1 MAISATAAAANGDSI
16 TIPTHQ
22 AGDTI
27 VIAVYRNNST
37 AFATVPTGW
46 VVKSQGSANT
56 NALTIATRIAAS
68 SAETSGTWTN
78 ATQLGCWVL
87 QGSVGL
93 LSIGGFVAGGGAVGS
108 GGNINYPALANV
120 STLTNQWILAVGCH
134 RSIDTDIETAP
145 SGLTFRAGVVG
156 ASAGELALHDSDGN
170 LNTWSNTN
178 YTLTAGTSSGYRT
191 AILQVCESDYLP
203 AGGGTG
209 GGSLINSQRL
219 VRGRVL

>member
-22 AGDTI
+22 AGDLI
-27 VIAVYRNNST
+27 VLAVYRNTST
-37 AFATVPTGW
+37 NLATVATGW
-46 VVKSQGSANT
+46 AANEGRGANT
-56 NALTIATRIAAS
+56 NSMMIATKFAAS
-68 SAETSGTWTN
+68 SGETSGTWTN

-87 QGSVGL
+87 RGSVGL
-93 LSIGGFVAGGGAVGS
+93 LSIGNVFGFGGTSGS
-108 GGNINYPALANV
+108 GNNINYPSLFVA
-120 STLTNQWILAVGCH
+120 STTTNQWILAAAGH

-156 ASAGELALHDSDGN
+156 TSAGELALHDSDGN
-170 LNTWSNTN
+170 LDTWSSTN
-178 YTLTAGTSSGYRT
+178 YTLTTGTSGGYRT
-191 AILQVCESDYLP
+191 AILQVCESDHLP
-203 AGGGTG
+203 AGGTG